1 MMKKQALVLFLF
13 ISQLAISQLKTVS
26 FEAIDSL
33 QLVQKKPIVVFIY
46 TDWCQFCKQMQQT
59 TFKDASVI
67 SDLND
72 HFYFIAFNGESQ
84 EKITFN
90 HQNFEFKPSGINAG
104 VNTLAVALG
113 TIDKQL
119 TYPVLCV
126 LNDKNEILFQYSGF
140 LNVKEL
146 RSVLRRLSE

>member
-1 MMKKQALVLFLF
+1 MKKQTLILLFF
-13 ISQLAISQLKTVS
+13 TFQLAFSQLKTVS

-33 QLVQKKPIVVFIY
+33 QTVQKKPIVVFIY
-46 TDWCQFCKQMQQT
+46 TDWCKFCKQMQQT
-59 TFKDASVI
+59 TFKNQKVI

-72 HFYFIAFNGESQ
+72 NFYFVSFNGESQ
-84 EKITFN
+84 EEIIFN
-90 HQNFEFKPSGINAG
+90 NQKFEFKPSGNKTG

-113 TIDKQL
+113 TMHKQL

-126 LNDKNEILFQYSGF
+126 LNDKNEIIFQYSGY
-140 LNVKEL
+140 LNAKDF